1 MVYLRALGS
10 WRDGQ
15 PNIAH
20 GTETKNKELEIL
32 SVEHGICPIAE
43 FTSSWLNCPHSNRIP
58 YPLFCWCRDVHV
70 LLKNIK
76 WMLKSHYGDFSIFQM
91 ATAAMLDFWN
101 YKLLTVGYIISD
113 ELRQRAKFRGDWS
126 ICCHSIYDFSRWWQ
140 PPSWIFTILFVT
152 IRTVKKDEMCQIL
165 SKSLKLQE
173 ICQFSIFQHGGRR
186 HLGFLKFQII
196 NGQDAQEGWTASSC
210 QISSKSLRTRMRY
223 SDF

>member
-1 MVYLRALGS
+1 MNTEKSL
-10 WRDGQ
+10 WR
-15 PNIAH
+15 
-20 GTETKNKELEIL
+20 
-32 SVEHGICPIAE
+32 
-43 FTSSWLNCPHSNRIP
+43 F
-58 YPLFCWCRDVHV
+58 F
-70 LLKNIK
+70 
-76 WMLKSHYGDFSIFQM
+76 DFSNM
-91 ATAAMLDFWN
+91 AAAAMLDFWN
-101 YKLLTVGYIISD
+101 YKVLTVRYIISA
-113 ELRQRAKFRGDWS
+113 ELRHHAKFRGDWS
-126 ICCHSIYDFSRWWQ
+126 NCCHSILDFSRWWQ